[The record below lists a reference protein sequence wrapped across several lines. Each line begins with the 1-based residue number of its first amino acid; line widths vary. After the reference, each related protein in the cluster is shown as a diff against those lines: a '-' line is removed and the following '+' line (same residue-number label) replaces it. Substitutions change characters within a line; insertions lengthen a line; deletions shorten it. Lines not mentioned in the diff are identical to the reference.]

1 MTIGKNKGKKE
12 NTKQWMHK
20 STNGTTNQQGK
31 KIEMTL
37 GKNSLCQ
44 SYRLMEIAYLCPEAV
59 AIGDGPLGF
68 RGSSHVLISIITLS
82 KD

>member
-1 MTIGKNKGKKE
+1 
-12 NTKQWMHK
+12 MHK
-20 STNGTTNQQGK
+20 STNDSTNGTTNQQGK

-44 SYRLMEIAYLCPEAV
+44 SYRLMEILAYLCPEAV